1 MRVGTYTYEV
11 RLAKRVA
18 NGEPNAADAA
28 LELLVYA
35 NPGTLAEAV
44 ALVWPDRRVPPDRFD
59 ALAQAWD
66 VYWHLRDTPCD

>member
-1 MRVGTYTYEV
+1 MRVRRYTYEE
-11 RLAKRVA
+11 RLARRVA

-35 NPGTLAEAV
+35 NPRTLAEAV

-66 VYWHLRDTPCD
+66 LYWHLRDTPCD